1 MAVENSSEIKNCAM
15 AEENNTS
22 EVKEID
28 TNPQEMTMSE
38 EGSVRR
44 IIVKDVGNVEDV
56 ALKDQDKCV
65 SKTKEVPKPPSVSSR
80 RHSTGAIGTLAG
92 GKLEVKSR
100 YRGNHHVPSTHD
112 LCKHE
117 GKLGDHRDDAVKPWK
132 VVRRRTSVEGSEVV
146 KVETTSSGL
155 RRASLGSLSRQIPA
169 VAMRDALAVKK
180 KPCASVNSETSSV
193 KGGSEMARSVD
204 GLSVRSNDK
213 PRKQNEGTES
223 TVSGGGSSV
232 AKKVLGLGSSKV
244 YTPKTKEKAK
254 NQTISGEDMARSVD
268 GLSVRSNDKPRKQNE
283 GTESTVSGG
292 GSSVAKKVLGLGSS
306 KVYTPKTK
314 EKAKNQTISG
324 EDVKEKTVC
333 IVEASVKGVQTS
345 SEKKSMRSRLKSL
358 ATPTKR
364 GSAKKVPELE
374 AKKIRPT
381 KKIGVKVTPAKQ
393 LSFKK
398 GKTLEPK
405 LLEEQETQSE
415 GRKKN
420 LKGVVGETKSVSCEG
435 SKREKVVLRR
445 RKVEGKKKRMT
456 LFNSVI
462 EETMNKL
469 IKVRKTKVKALTG
482 AFEFVISLQ
491 DTNKTPHS
499 KDVTSESKVSPLGSK
514 Q

>member
-1 MAVENSSEIKNCAM
+1 MMAVENSSEIKNCAM

-28 TNPQEMTMSE
+28 TNPKEMMMSE

-44 IIVKDVGNVEDV
+44 VIVKDVGNVEDV
-56 ALKDQDKCV
+56 ALKDQEECV
-65 SKTKEVPKPPSVSSR
+65 SKTKEVPKPPSVSLR
-80 RHSTGAIGTLAG
+80 RHSTGAIGTLGG

-112 LCKHE
+112 LCKH
-117 GKLGDHRDDAVKPWK
+117 GKAHDHRDDAVKPWK
-132 VVRRRTSVEGSEVV
+132 VVRRRASVEGSEVV

-155 RRASLGSLSRQIPA
+155 RRTSLGSLSRQIPA
-169 VAMRDALAVKK
+169 VAKRDALAVKK

-193 KGGSEMARSVD
+193 KGDSEMARSVD
-204 GLSVRSNDK
+204 GLSVRSNDT
-213 PRKQNEGTES
+213 PRKKNTETES

-232 AKKVLGLGSSKV
+232 AKKVLGLGS
-244 YTPKTKEKAK
+244 EK
-254 NQTISGEDMARSVD
+254 S
-268 GLSVRSNDKPRKQNE
+268 
-283 GTESTVSGG
+283 
-292 GSSVAKKVLGLGSS
+292 SS

-314 EKAKNQTISG
+314 EKAKTQTISG

-333 IVEASVKGVQTS
+333 VVEASVKGVQ
-345 SEKKSMRSRLKSL
+345 SEKKTMRSRLKIL

-364 GSAKKVPELE
+364 GSAYHTALTKRKESGDADLL

-381 KKIGVKVTPAKQ
+381 KKTGVKVTPAKQ

-398 GKTLEPK
+398 GRTLEPK

-420 LKGVVGETKSVSCEG
+420 LKGIVGETKSVSCEG

-445 RKVEGKKKRMT
+445 RKVEGKKIRMA

-491 DTNKTPHS
+491 DTKTPHS
-499 KDVTSESKVSPLGSK
+499 KDVTSESKV
-514 Q
+514 

>member
-155 RRASLGSLSRQIPA
+155 RRTSLGSLSRQIPA

-180 KPCASVNSETSSV
+180 KPCASVNSETSSN
-193 KGGSEMARSVD
+193 K
-204 GLSVRSNDK
+204 
-213 PRKQNEGTES
+213 GTES
-223 TVSGGGSSV
+223 TLSGGGSSV
-232 AKKVLGLGSSKV
+232 AKNVLGLAS
-244 YTPKTKEKAK
+244 EK
-254 NQTISGEDMARSVD
+254 S
-268 GLSVRSNDKPRKQNE
+268 
-283 GTESTVSGG
+283 
-292 GSSVAKKVLGLGSS
+292 SS

-415 GRKKN
+415 GKKKN

-435 SKREKVVLRR
+435 SKRDKVVLRR

>member
-1 MAVENSSEIKNCAM
+1 MMAVENSSEIKNCAM

-146 KVETTSSGL
+146 EVETTSSGL
-155 RRASLGSLSRQIPA
+155 RRTSLGSLSRQIPA

-180 KPCASVNSETSSV
+180 KPCASVNSETSSN
-193 KGGSEMARSVD
+193 K
-204 GLSVRSNDK
+204 
-213 PRKQNEGTES
+213 GTES

-232 AKKVLGLGSSKV
+232 AKNVLGLAS
-244 YTPKTKEKAK
+244 EK
-254 NQTISGEDMARSVD
+254 S
-268 GLSVRSNDKPRKQNE
+268 
-283 GTESTVSGG
+283 
-292 GSSVAKKVLGLGSS
+292 SS

-345 SEKKSMRSRLKSL
+345 SEKKSMRSILKSL

-398 GKTLEPK
+398 GKTLEPE

>member
-1 MAVENSSEIKNCAM
+1 MMAVENSSEIKNCAM

-155 RRASLGSLSRQIPA
+155 RRTSLGSLSRQIPA

-232 AKKVLGLGSSKV
+232 AKKVLGLGS
-244 YTPKTKEKAK
+244 EK
-254 NQTISGEDMARSVD
+254 S
-268 GLSVRSNDKPRKQNE
+268 
-283 GTESTVSGG
+283 
-292 GSSVAKKVLGLGSS
+292 SS

>member
-1 MAVENSSEIKNCAM
+1 MMAVENSSEIKNCAM

-155 RRASLGSLSRQIPA
+155 RRTSLGSLSRQIPA

-213 PRKQNEGTES
+213 PRKQNKGTES

-232 AKKVLGLGSSKV
+232 AKKVLGL
-244 YTPKTKEKAK
+244 A
-254 NQTISGEDMARSVD
+254 
-268 GLSVRSNDKPRKQNE
+268 
-283 GTESTVSGG
+283 
-292 GSSVAKKVLGLGSS
+292 SS

-333 IVEASVKGVQTS
+333 IVEASVKGVQTP

-364 GSAKKVPELE
+364 GSSKKVPELE